1 MVAVALLSWWDY
13 HRVYVIFEDDA
24 GLQPLKERIQAGQTS
39 PFFAHHA
46 DYAAATTEDPPS
58 QALGALDHATHSL
71 LDSRLMMAWA
81 NALAES
87 GQTERA
93 RYLVAR
99 LKEFDKADAV
109 EFFAPCTDATVSPKP
124 FQCLPEPNNLT
135 WRDFR

>member
-1 MVAVALLSWWDY
+1 M
-13 HRVYVIFEDDA
+13 DD
-24 GLQPLKERIQAGQTS
+24 QPLSLAPLKQRIQAGQSS

-46 DYAAATTEDPPS
+46 DYADATTADPPS
-58 QALGALDHATHSL
+58 SALGALDHATHSL

-99 LKEFDKADAV
+99 LKEFNKEDAE
-109 EFFAPCTDATVSPKP
+109 EFFAPCADTTLQAKP
-124 FQCLPEPNNLT
+124 FQCQPEPKGLT